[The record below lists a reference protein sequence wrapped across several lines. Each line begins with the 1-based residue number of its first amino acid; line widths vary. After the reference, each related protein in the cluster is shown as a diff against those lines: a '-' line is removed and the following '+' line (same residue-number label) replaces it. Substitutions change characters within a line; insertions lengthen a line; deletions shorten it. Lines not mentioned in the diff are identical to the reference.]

1 MIKDEMRLSNSSYS
15 SIHRGV
21 IWYGVFLFFFRVY
34 CIAMNIPE
42 AELII
47 IGGGPAGL
55 TAAQYGA
62 RANLPV
68 LVVEQLAPGGQ
79 ALLIDKLENYPGI
92 APDTSGYDFAEILR
106 RQAEEFGAGFLSDS
120 ALSLEK
126 KGDRFRLT
134 LGSGGILE
142 APAVIIATGTR
153 HRTLD
158 IPGEAEFYGRG
169 VSYCAVCDGPFFK
182 NKKIFVVGGG
192 DAACDEAL
200 YLSRLSPQVALIHR
214 RDRFRAQK
222 AIAERTLSNP
232 NIKVRFNTRMLE
244 IRGDRQVSS
253 VVLERIDTGEQY
265 EEDAAA
271 VFIFTGTIPQ
281 TAFISGPVPE
291 FDENGY
297 IVTDQSMAT
306 TLPGLFAAGDV
317 RAAPFRQVVVAAGE
331 GAVAAHS
338 AAAYIDALKGESYR

>member
-1 MIKDEMRLSNSSYS
+1 
-15 SIHRGV
+15 
-21 IWYGVFLFFFRVY
+21 
-34 CIAMNIPE
+34 MNTPD

-68 LVVEQLAPGGQ
+68 LVIEQLAPGGQ

-92 APDTSGYDFAEILR
+92 APDTGGYDFAEGLR
-106 RQAEEFGAGFLSDS
+106 RRAEELGAAFLSDS
-120 ALSLEK
+120 VESLTKE
-126 KGDRFRLT
+126 GDRFRLT
-134 LGSGGILE
+134 LGSGGTLE
-142 APAVIIATGTR
+142 APAVIIATGAK
-153 HRTLD
+153 HRTLG
-158 IPGEAEFYGRG
+158 ISGEAEFYGRG

-182 NKKIFVVGGG
+182 DKKIFVVGGG
-192 DAACDEAL
+192 DAACDEAR
-200 YLSRLSPQVALIHR
+200 YLSRLSPRVVLIHR

-222 AIAERTLSNP
+222 AIAERTLNNP
-232 NIKVRFNTRMLE
+232 NIEVRFNTRMLE

-253 VVLERIDTGEQY
+253 ALLERIDKGERY

-271 VFIFTGTIPQ
+271 VFIFTGTVPQ
-281 TAFISGPVPE
+281 TAFISGPGSDAGVALE

-297 IVTDQSMAT
+297 IVTDQTMAAAV
-306 TLPGLFAAGDV
+306 PGLFAAGDV
-317 RAAPFRQVVVAAGE
+317 RASSFRQVVVAAGE

-338 AAAYIDALKGESYR
+338 AAAYIDALKGEAYR